1 MREIIEKALAKGAER
16 CEVYSLSSLNTEV
29 DYEAG
34 KLKNLSNTE
43 EKGLAL
49 RLVRDGKLGYA
60 TTTLVDDVERLIDDA
75 LETSR
80 AGQEVEFGFAAQ
92 SGKPSIRTT
101 DRRISELSLE
111 EMMKRSEEAIAR
123 VLDYEKEINVDSGTA
138 RRVQSF
144 AVGTSEGADVSFE
157 RTVYQFYVDGRLV
170 EGDNMLECGGFY
182 GGTAMDEGGPKLVDD
197 VIDDF
202 MKGRKNVDVKGGP
215 TTVVLTPRAVADVLM
230 TLNLG
235 VNASIVERKISPL
248 TGKLGE
254 TIFDERITLYDDGL
268 METGAST
275 AAFDDEG
282 VPMQKT
288 PLVEAGVLK
297 NFLTDLRTADKLDLP
312 LTGNGLK
319 LKRLVQRKD
328 LGQIPKPEITN
339 WVMEGGERP
348 YSEILADL
356 QDGVVVDSIM
366 GIMMGNLVAGDFSG
380 NIALGFKVENG
391 KTVGR
396 VKDTMVSGNVYRLLK
411 DNLVELSSDV
421 ERVGL
426 MGFIGSHVYPRVVLS
441 DVSISSKS

>member
-1 MREIIEKALAKGAER
+1 VREIIEKALARGAER
-16 CEVYSLSSLNTEV
+16 CEVYSFSSLNTEV

-34 KLKNLSNTE
+34 KLKNLANTE

-49 RLVRDGKLGYA
+49 RLVKDGKLGYA
-60 TTTLVDDVERLIDDA
+60 TTTLVDDVDRLIDDA
-75 LETSR
+75 LETSK
-80 AGQEVEFGFAAQ
+80 AGQEIEFGFAAQ
-92 SGKPSIRTT
+92 SKRPSIGTT
-101 DRRISELSLE
+101 DRRISELTLE
-111 EMMKRSEEAIAR
+111 EMMTRSEEAIGR
-123 VLDYEKEINVDSGTA
+123 VLEYEKEINADSGTE

-144 AVGTSEGADVSFE
+144 AVSSSEGADVSFE
-157 RTVYQFYVDGRLV
+157 RTVYEFYVAGRLV

-182 GGTAMDEGGPKLVDD
+182 GGTAMDGGGPGLVDD

-202 MKGRKNVDVKGGP
+202 KKGRKNVDVKGGP

-235 VNASIVERKISPL
+235 VNAAIVERKISPL

-268 METGAST
+268 METGASS

-288 PLVEAGVLK
+288 PLVEAGVLR
-297 NFLTDLRTADKLDLP
+297 NFLTDLRTAEKLDLP

-319 LKRLVQRKD
+319 LKRLVHRKD
-328 LGQIPKPEITN
+328 LGQMPKPEISN
-339 WVMEGGERP
+339 WVMKGGERP
-348 YSEILADL
+348 TAEIVSDL
-356 QDGVVVDSIM
+356 KEGVIIDSIM

-380 NIALGFKVENG
+380 NIELGFKVENG
-391 KTVGR
+391 EVVGR
-396 VKDTMVSGNVYRLLK
+396 VKDTMVAGNVYRLLK

-421 ERVGL
+421 DRTGL
-426 MGFIGSHVYPRVVLS
+426 MGFIGSHMYPHVVLR